1 MEHQCEC
8 VKLHHLVEPVPL
20 YIYTGCCS
28 ADLVGAQWPPA
39 DLELSCHQLTANWR
53 PGGGAPCAAPAPG
66 GHGAVVDLK
75 LGRFEDNQLNDPLV
89 QVQVLK
95 EPFHIAE
102 LIIGLSEL
110 S

>member
-1 MEHQCEC
+1 M
-8 VKLHHLVEPVPL
+8 PL

-28 ADLVGAQWPPA
+28 AVLVGAQWPPA

-66 GHGAVVDLK
+66 GHGAVVDLN
-75 LGRFEDNQLNDPLV
+75 LGRFEDNQQTELMV

-95 EPFHIAE
+95 EPFHITE
-102 LIIGLSEL
+102 LIIKRAEL
-110 S
+110 MIK